1 MVTTMTGGHL
11 SRSSPGFPTAALAM
25 KIKDMSTAAVHE
37 FAAQRELV
45 LIEEK
50 HTVIAALRKIVEKRV
65 NGLGVVRC
73 SPSAL
78 FFIAF
83 RSCATSSS
91 FFCFCRCR
99 SRASWSGM

>member
-1 MVTTMTGGHL
+1 MCDDDDNGGRR

-73 SPSAL
+73 FRSFL
-78 FFIAF
+78 NRF

-91 FFCFCRCR
+91 FFCFCRCQ
-99 SRASWSGM
+99 SRASWLVM